1 MVFGLVPCGAI
12 AGHVIGYL
20 MAGESAGLHGSH
32 GHLQAAAWLAGV
44 AASAALVL
52 VAARPCEGRT
62 RFSLVWL
69 AGGQMAVFLGLEIAE
84 QVATGNGAVGL
95 LWSPSFRW
103 GLVAQVLTA
112 TMLVV
117 AARLSLAS
125 GERVRALLS
134 SRASLVEPER
144 GSSWPRTPSAF
155 HNSIILASPASE
167 RGPPCDFVPA

>member
-20 MAGESAGLHGSH
+20 VAGESAGLNGGH
-32 GHLQAAAWLAGV
+32 GHLKPAAWLAGF
-44 AASAALVL
+44 AATAALVL
-52 VAARPCEGRT
+52 VAARPGEGRT

-69 AGGQMAVFLGLEIAE
+69 AGGQMAVFLGLEMAE
-84 QVATGNGAVGL
+84 QVADGHGPVGL

-117 AARLSLAS
+117 AARLSRAS

-134 SRASLVEPER
+134 SRASLVGPRR
-144 GSSWPRTPSAF
+144 GSSWPRSPSAF

-167 RGPPCDFVPA
+167 RGPPRDLVPA